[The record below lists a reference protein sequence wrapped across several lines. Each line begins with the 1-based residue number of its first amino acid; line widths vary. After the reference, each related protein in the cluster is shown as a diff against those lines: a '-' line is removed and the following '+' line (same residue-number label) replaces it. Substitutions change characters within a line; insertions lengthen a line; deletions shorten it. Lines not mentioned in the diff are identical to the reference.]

1 MAARKDKNSGKRGK
15 SAAKNKKSKPARRG
29 GKPVKKEKP
38 RPEENNGKP
47 GRVIDMEEAIRMLK
61 VSRPTFYRWLRS
73 GKVKGM
79 KVGRQ
84 WRFYREDIE
93 RFLKGEAPRIDLPVN
108 IGPLV
113 RTLAEKAKKYG
124 WNASPGVEEN
134 VELAV
139 NLILFLGMSM
149 GASDIHMATHQSADS
164 GAVTM
169 LQLRIDGMLQTVAEI
184 DPRLLPAIVE
194 RLKYMAECDIHEKKK
209 PQDGRILVN
218 FQKPGRDAPEKQVDL
233 RVCFVPAALGEAV
246 TVRILDASAVVLDLD
261 RIDYSERDRARIDSA
276 LAQRWGVILVSGA
289 TGSGKTTVL
298 YSCLNR
304 VAGPQVKTLTVED
317 PVEYILP
324 WATQVQVNSEAGVT
338 FPRAVRACLRSDPD
352 VIMIGEIRDSETL
365 NMTMQVAMTGHL
377 VLTTLHRDGAVKA
390 LGRMVDI
397 GIDPFI
403 IADATKLILSQRL
416 IRKLCPDCSVEEAP
430 LQHHLDK
437 AAALAREGGLD
448 WDSLPRKFRKRV
460 GCEKCGRIGYRRRTV
475 IAETLE
481 ITPEIGNALRNN
493 ASVEELAAIAVR
505 QGMTTMA
512 ADGIRRAA
520 NGETSL
526 EEVFRVVG

>member
-1 MAARKDKNSGKRGK
+1 MAGEKDKNSKKRG
-15 SAAKNKKSKPARRG
+15 R
-29 GKPVKKEKP
+29 KPVEKEKP
-38 RPEENNGKP
+38 KATENNGKS

-93 RFLKGEAPRIDLPVN
+93 RFMKGEAPRIDLPVN

-113 RTLAEKAKKYG
+113 RMLAEKVKKYG
-124 WNASPGVEEN
+124 WVSGAGGEEDI
-134 VELAV
+134 ELAV
-139 NLILFLGMSM
+139 NQILFLGMSM
-149 GASDIHMATHQSADS
+149 GASDIHIATRQSAGG

-169 LQLRIDGMLQTVAEI
+169 LQFRIDGVLQEI
-184 DPRLLPAIVE
+184 AGIDSRLLPPIVE
-194 RLKYMAECDIHEKKK
+194 RLKYMAECDIREKRK
-209 PQDGRILVN
+209 PQDGRILIN
-218 FQKPGRDAPEKQVDL
+218 FLKPGETGPEKQVDL
-233 RVCFVPAALGEAV
+233 RVCFLSAALGEAV
-246 TVRILDASAVVLDLD
+246 TIRILDSSAVMLDLD

-276 LAQRWGVILVSGA
+276 LAQAWGVIIVSGA

-298 YSCLNR
+298 YSCLNSIAR
-304 VAGPQVKTLTVED
+304 PEVKTLTVED

-324 WATQVQVNSEAGVT
+324 WATQVQVSQEAGVT
-338 FPRAVRACLRSDPD
+338 FPRAVRACLRADPD

-416 IRKLCPDCSVEEAP
+416 IRKLCPHCSVEETP
-430 LQHHLDK
+430 PQHHLDK

-460 GCEKCGRIGYRRRTV
+460 GCEKCNRIGYRRRTV

-481 ITPEIGNALRNN
+481 MTPEIGNALRNN
-493 ASVEELAAIAVR
+493 AANEEIAALAVR

-526 EEVFRVVG
+526 EEVFRVVS